1 MRRFLSLFKKPE
13 IIFWFTALIVL
24 ICSIVVAGIIYWRPE
39 RLQLVRDTSTWYACL
54 SGTVALT
61 IVLIVIEVFLFFG
74 ARAEGKRSFSKV
86 LQHAQGDDVK
96 VSPKKDE
103 MPVSAA
109 VTIGQQIS
117 THLRRRYS
125 FFWHNKIRLLLVT
138 GDDAAIEQLV
148 PGLQDSK
155 WLEGNRTVLIYGGS
169 LSAEPDPEKY
179 NALRKLRRGR
189 PLDGIVRVMP
199 HSLTLTPKVID
210 NDLRGLEK
218 ISELLF
224 YSAPVWLWQL
234 CTSKWPQAKRSEQT
248 VGACFPL
255 RATEDDIIRQLERIL
270 PTLRAQGLNQV
281 AENHSHDF
289 LLRLGH
295 HLKDGGIARWAKQL
309 GPWLAVSQQRVP
321 LRGLMFSLTETK
333 PAEIS
338 EGTVSAAPT
347 EADKYVS
354 ESQRHALTLPL
365 TWQGVVDD
373 CTRVRGQRVD
383 NAREQTLALV
393 MLAIIGIWGA
403 GMLFS
408 FTVNRQQIVS
418 ATEQAQQLMR
428 HPAVTDAQLIALQ
441 SLRNDISL
449 LQVREQEGAPW
460 YQRFG
465 LSHHS
470 RLLAALMP
478 WYAQANNRLIRDAA
492 AQSLQERLSKLAN
505 LPPASPLRAQMA
517 KPGYDQLKA
526 YLMMVRPEKADAA
539 FYAQAMKT
547 VEPARTG
554 ISVSLWQSIA
564 PDLWRFYAAN
574 LAAHPDWKIT
584 PDNALINQAR
594 QVLLEQIG
602 QRNAE
607 STLYENM
614 LTSVRRNYADLRLE
628 DMTGDTD
635 ASRLFS
641 TDEVIPGM
649 FTRQAWDG
657 GIQEAIDKAV
667 ASRRDEIDWVL
678 SDNRKTVAAEI
689 SPEALKKRLTERYF
703 NDFAGA
709 WLNFLNSINWNEAQ
723 SLSDVTDQL
732 TLMSDVRQSPYIA
745 LMNTLVFQ
753 GQAGQQDVALSDSLV
768 KSARDLLGKNNKPA
782 IDQQAAGP
790 VGPLDSTFGPL
801 LTLMGKNRAQDVMS
815 ADSTLS
821 LQTYL
826 TRVTRVRLKL
836 QQVASASDPQ
846 AMMQQLA
853 QTVFQGK
860 SVDLT
865 DTQEYGSL
873 VAASLGEEWSG
884 FGQSMFVQPLT
895 RAWEMVLQPSAASLN
910 DQWKNAVVA
919 NWHSAFDGRY
929 PVAASK
935 SDISLPMLAEFIR
948 KDSGR
953 IDRFLSTELNGVLHK
968 EGSRWVPDKANGQGL
983 TFNPAFLKA
992 INQLSQLSD
1001 ILFTDGSQGISF
1013 ELQARPVPEVVET
1026 WLTVDGQKLHYFN
1039 QLADWQSFRWPG
1051 ETYKPGAMLTWTSTS
1066 TGARLFG
1073 DYTGSWGFIRL
1084 LEQAKVVRLDD
1095 GIYQLTL
1102 TAPDNRALQW
1112 ILRTQLG
1119 DGPLALLK
1127 LKGFILPTQIF
1138 SVDAGAAELALS
1150 GDTDMDDN
1158 SDSNGE

>member
-1 MRRFLSLFKKPE
+1 MKRIISLFKNTKFQLWVICLVVLILGAAIYFILKFRPE
-13 IIFWFTALIVL
+13 WLGLLSGSVSQAVYLTIDILATAGILTGIIIVL
-24 ICSIVVAGIIYWRPE
+24 FASRVSGGREYLKVKALAAANGNPAQVEKSKKTEIRQTE
-39 RLQLVRDTSTWYACL
+39 FHRLKS
-54 SGTVALT
+54 
-61 IVLIVIEVFLFFG
+61 
-74 ARAEGKRSFSKV
+74 
-86 LQHAQGDDVK
+86 
-96 VSPKKDE
+96 
-103 MPVSAA
+103 
-109 VTIGQQIS
+109 
-117 THLRRRYS
+117 HLRARYG
-125 FFWHNKIRLLLVT
+125 FFWRYKVRLLMVV
-138 GDDAAIEQLV
+138 GEAAQIAALA
-148 PGLQDSK
+148 PGLADKQ
-155 WLEGNRTVLIYGGS
+155 WLEGSRTVLLHGGS
-169 LSAEPDPEKY
+169 LSDEVNKERLAEW
-179 NALRKLRRGR
+179 RKLRRSR
-189 PLDGIVRVMP
+189 PLDGVVWAHSEEQSGAPRVMDNG
-199 HSLTLTPKVID
+199 LRTLEHIGEA
-210 NDLRGLEK
+210 LR
-218 ISELLF
+218 
-224 YSAPVWLWQL
+224 YQPPVYLWQV
-234 CTSKWPQAKRSEQT
+234 CDSKWSQDGRVTQPLGVVLPGQAT
-248 VGACFPL
+248 A
-255 RATEDDIIRQLERIL
+255 EDIGRQLRSLL
-270 PTLRAQGLNQV
+270 PRLREQGLAQV
-281 AENHSHDF
+281 EHSRAHDF
-289 LLRLGH
+289 LLRFGQQLE
-295 HLKDGGIARWAKQL
+295 KDGIAGWQQRLA
-309 GPWLAVSQQRVP
+309 PWLADYSRIP
-321 LRGLMFSLTETK
+321 LRGLMFSQALAVKDAASGIHEHRWDS
-333 PAEIS
+333 PA
-338 EGTVSAAPT
+338 V
-347 EADKYVS
+347 
-354 ESQRHALTLPL
+354 
-365 TWQGVVDD
+365 WQGVTGD
-373 CTRVRGQRVD
+373 CGAARGRRVGMAWER
-383 NAREQTLALV
+383 TLCHVVLACIAL
-393 MLAIIGIWGA
+393 WGV
-403 GMLFS
+403 GSLVS
-408 FTVNRQQIVS
+408 FAVNRHQIVS
-418 ATEQAQQLMR
+418 AAEQAEQLVR

-441 SLRNDISL
+441 SLRNDIGL
-449 LQVREQEGAPW
+449 LQAREQDGAPW

-492 AQSLQERLSKLAN
+492 VQSLLERLSKLAN

-539 FYAQAMKT
+539 FYEQAMKA
-547 VEPARTG
+547 VEPSRPG
-554 ISVSLWQSIA
+554 ISASLWQSIA
-564 PDLWRFYAAN
+564 PDLWGFYAAN

-584 PDNALINQAR
+584 PDNALISQAR

-614 LTSVRRNYADLRLE
+614 LTAVRRNYADMRLE
-628 DMTGDTD
+628 EMTGDTD

-641 TDEVIPGM
+641 TREVVPGM

-678 SDNRKTVAAEI
+678 SDNRKTVATDI

-703 NDFAGA
+703 TDFAGA

-723 SLSDVTDQL
+723 NLSDVTDQL
-732 TLMSDVRQSPYIA
+732 TLMSDVRQSPLIA
-745 LMNTLVFQ
+745 LMNTLAFQ
-753 GQAGQQDVALSDSLV
+753 GQAGQQDEALSDSLV
-768 KSARDLLGKNNKPA
+768 KSARDFLGKDDKPA

-790 VGPLDSTFGPL
+790 VGPLDGAFGPL
-801 LTLMGKNRAQDVMS
+801 LSLMGKNRAQNVMS
-815 ADSTLS
+815 ADSSLS

-836 QQVASASDPQ
+836 QQVATASDPQ

-884 FGQSMFVQPLT
+884 FGQAMFVQPLT

-910 DQWKNAVVA
+910 EQWKNAVVA

-968 EGSRWVPDKANGQGL
+968 EGSRWVADKTNSQGL
-983 TFNPAFLKA
+983 AFNPAFLKA

-1026 WLTVDGQKLHYFN
+1026 QLSVDGQKLHYFN
-1039 QLADWQSFRWPG
+1039 QMADWQSFRWPG

-1066 TGARLFG
+1066 AGARLFG
-1073 DYTGSWGFIRL
+1073 DYTGTWGFIRL

-1095 GIYQLTL
+1095 GVYQLTL
-1102 TAPDNRALQW
+1102 TAPDNRVLQW

-1127 LKGFILPTQIF
+1127 LKGFTLPAQIF
-1138 SVDAGAAELALS
+1138 DVDASATEQALS
-1150 GDTDMDDN
+1150 GDTAMDDN
-1158 SDSNGE
+1158 SDTNGE